1 MTYSDVHKGDMLL
14 LHVTCVI
21 WVTRE
26 DDARRLLPLDGLFKT
41 LHVTFIMI

>member
-1 MTYSDVHKGDMLL
+1 MNYSDVHKGDMLL
-14 LHVTCVI
+14 YVIFVI